1 MNTIAVLNK
10 SDVNLIQSNIDADTK
25 INIKKLTERLID
37 FSQKIDQWKDGDE
50 INIAEQEHYKN
61 DMEKLEHIISDYK
74 FLLSITVFDKK
85 LTQTEKLAWIHALKS
100 KVDETKFNLAED

>member
-25 INIKKLTERLID
+25 INIKKLTERLIE

-85 LTQTEKLAWIHALKS
+85 LTQTEKLAWVHALKS

>member
-85 LTQTEKLAWIHALKS
+85 LTQTEKLAWVHALKS

>member
-25 INIKKLTERLID
+25 INIKKLTERLIE
-37 FSQKIDQWKDGDE
+37 FSQKIDKWQAGDE

-61 DMEKLEHIISDYK
+61 DMENLNT
-74 FLLSITVFDKK
+74 LLVITSSCS
-85 LTQTEKLAWIHALKS
+85 L
-100 KVDETKFNLAED
+100 